1 MNNAMKPRRCL
12 AVMILCL
19 TGVAIGELVDD
30 FGSAQS
36 GTWAPARW
44 WDDYARRG
52 RLVVPGG
59 KAPKLDVAFSRS
71 RRKEEITAAGGF
83 VVDVDVVDIKGSAAA
98 ICIGSSDFEKR
109 GIAVVVYA
117 DDAPKKDKLYINGR
131 SFDIEGR
138 FQVGQTVRIEIDT
151 SSFEG
156 DAQNSVSVY
165 FDGNQVV
172 DGLRFRWEK
181 SPLGFF
187 LGAIGGQATF
197 DNLRIDVA
205 RPTIEFAGSGSVG
218 SEQDGQVA
226 VDVVLRHGRPDCSYS
241 VNLAVAGGT
250 AQKGVDYTVSTG
262 RLTFAPGQTRRTV
275 VIRISE
281 DSLAEY
287 DETVRLA
294 LSDPQGRD
302 VRLGAKTTYSHTIVG
317 DRPTVQFQQ
326 RRLVVPEQNG
336 SVEVNV
342 ALSHSCSEQVCV
354 GYDVVGGTAVRNQD
368 FRAAAGTLVFEPGQ
382 TSKSIKINL
391 LDDSAGENS
400 INETVRVKLAATK
413 NCATGETRELVLEII
428 DDERHIDW
436 EGCIWLPCSFS
447 KHTIHKGR
455 RLLSI
460 NERGQLEW
468 VPLYGDLLL
477 VRLPRMSVKN
487 KGEKA
492 SFGWL
497 YKGQGNATGSYV
509 ENICERY
516 GSGDLRMAVLDLA
529 GKAISLDD
537 IHGRNDEVFCGCRGY
552 QARLS
557 PHVPQTERA
566 DKWAKRVDPFGDN
579 CSSPVDWGGCWA
591 YPKYF
596 NGHGVPVGQFSPLIF
611 TVERAAEKVVRFS
624 VELNG
629 VTHTYIDDMSDAA
642 ISSEAMESLYGEG
655 SRNVREKLD
664 TQPENIDLLAIYFA
678 NQRPFELITFAP
690 LSPTGR

>member
-1 MNNAMKPRRCL
+1 M
-12 AVMILCL
+12 
-19 TGVAIGELVDD
+19 
-30 FGSAQS
+30 
-36 GTWAPARW
+36 
-44 WDDYARRG
+44 
-52 RLVVPGG
+52 
-59 KAPKLDVAFSRS
+59 
-71 RRKEEITAAGGF
+71 
-83 VVDVDVVDIKGSAAA
+83 
-98 ICIGSSDFEKR
+98 
-109 GIAVVVYA
+109 
-117 DDAPKKDKLYINGR
+117 
-131 SFDIEGR
+131 
-138 FQVGQTVRIEIDT
+138 
-151 SSFEG
+151 
-156 DAQNSVSVY
+156 
-165 FDGNQVV
+165 
-172 DGLRFRWEK
+172 
-181 SPLGFF
+181 
-187 LGAIGGQATF
+187 
-197 DNLRIDVA
+197 
-205 RPTIEFAGSGSVG
+205 
-218 SEQDGQVA
+218 
-226 VDVVLRHGRPDCSYS
+226 
-241 VNLAVAGGT
+241 
-250 AQKGVDYTVSTG
+250 
-262 RLTFAPGQTRRTV
+262 
-275 VIRISE
+275 
-281 DSLAEY
+281 
-287 DETVRLA
+287 
-294 LSDPQGRD
+294 
-302 VRLGAKTTYSHTIVG
+302 
-317 DRPTVQFQQ
+317 
-326 RRLVVPEQNG
+326 PEQNG

-413 NCATGETRELVLEII
+413 NCALGETRELVLEIM
-428 DDERHIDW
+428 DNERHIDW
-436 EGCIWLPCSFS
+436 DGCIWLPCSFS

-468 VPLYGDLLL
+468 VPSYGDLLL